1 LKKIV
6 YCLFTVF
13 ASAVQIPG
21 DKEVTK
27 AVGLFYNY
35 DTRVAVQILTE
46 ARNIYPE
53 NPRVHFTW
61 AAARM
66 LENEAHKPVVESYK
80 ILENDL
86 NEIIPILKRLSEV
99 YSDIPDYQLYLGSAT
114 GLKARIYLG
123 KKEWIPTLINA
134 YKGFRIIQKI
144 EKKHPNLIDAKL
156 PIGIVEYFA
165 GLSPGFIQLTAKLFG
180 LKAKGQV
187 GLKKMNQAVLK
198 GEFSHIEA
206 KKILSFLN
214 LWVEKDFNA
223 ALRYSREL
231 NQEFPNNYFFSIMY
245 LESLIKTGN
254 REDSKRL
261 IEQLTEELTSLTPI
275 QQNWYESYLVYE
287 KSLFYFLNSEFDKA
301 LHHVNYSIDNYH
313 AELDIILSHAH
324 LLKGKIHDIK
334 NEREKALQSYKK
346 CIKLDNYSSAITE
359 AETYLKNRYI
369 LQ

>member
-1 LKKIV
+1 
-6 YCLFTVF
+6 
-13 ASAVQIPG
+13 
-21 DKEVTK
+21 
-27 AVGLFYNY
+27 
-35 DTRVAVQILTE
+35 
-46 ARNIYPE
+46 
-53 NPRVHFTW
+53 
-61 AAARM
+61 M

-144 EKKHPNLIDAKL
+144 EKKHPELVDAKL

-187 GLKKMNQAVLK
+187 GLKKMNQAMLK

-275 QQNWYESYLVYE
+275 QQSWYESYLVYE